1 MPKKIETDAD
11 VKKEKESADK
21 IEIEY
26 LTEQKKL
33 PRKRKVPA
41 KATAT
46 KKQVEEIKK
55 LKEEIQ
61 ELKQEYLRQMA
72 DKENL
77 RKRLEREKT
86 EYYQY
91 ALSEFFGELVVVLDN
106 FERSLKSDE
115 KKNLDNFQ
123 EGIEMIYK
131 QMLDLLNKYGVKP
144 IEIKDKIFNPHLH
157 QAFMTEESEDIEE
170 PQVGEEFQ
178 KGYTLNERLLR
189 PSLVKVM
196 LPKKEDET

>member
-11 VKKEKESADK
+11 VKKENEATEE

-26 LTEQKKL
+26 LTEEKKT
-33 PRKRKVPA
+33 PKKRKPRA
-41 KATAT
+41 QTPSK
-46 KKQVEEIKK
+46 KKQDEDVERM
-55 LKEEIQ
+55 KEEIQ

-91 ALSEFFGELVVVLDN
+91 ALSEFFGELLVVLDN
-106 FERSLKSDE
+106 FERSLESDDQ
-115 KKNLDNFQ
+115 KNLDSFQ
-123 EGIEMIYK
+123 EGIDMIYK
-131 QMLDLLNKYGVKP
+131 QLLNLLNKYGVKP
-144 IEIKDKIFNPHLH
+144 IDIKDKKFNPHLH

-178 KGYTLNERLLR
+178 RGYTINERLLR

-196 LPKKEDET
+196 LPKKKDET

>member
-11 VKKEKESADK
+11 VNREKKSAEK

-26 LTEQKKL
+26 LTEQNKTPK
-33 PRKRKVPA
+33 KRKTPT
-41 KATAT
+41 KAPST
-46 KKQVEEIKK
+46 KKHDEEIIK

-61 ELKQEYLRQMA
+61 ELKQDYMRQIA

-77 RKRLEREKT
+77 RKRLEREKS

-106 FERSLKSDE
+106 FERSLKSDDQ
-115 KKNLDNFQ
+115 KNLDNFQ

-144 IEIKDKIFNPHLH
+144 IEIKDKTFNPHLH

-178 KGYTLNERLLR
+178 RGYTLNERLLR
-189 PSLVKVM
+189 PALVKVV
-196 LPKKEDET
+196 LPKKESET

>member
-1 MPKKIETDAD
+1 MSLYQSRE
-11 VKKEKESADK
+11 K

-26 LTEQKKL
+26 LTEQKKT
-33 PRKRKVPA
+33 PKKRKTPT
-41 KATAT
+41 KAPST
-46 KKQVEEIKK
+46 KKHDEEIIK

-61 ELKQEYLRQMA
+61 ELKQDYMRQIA

-77 RKRLEREKT
+77 RKRLEREKS

-106 FERSLKSDE
+106 FERSLKSDDQ
-115 KKNLDNFQ
+115 KNLDNFQ

-144 IEIKDKIFNPHLH
+144 IEIKDKTFNPHLH

-178 KGYTLNERLLR
+178 RGYTLNERLLR
-189 PSLVKVM
+189 PALVKVV
-196 LPKKEDET
+196 LPKKESET

>member
-1 MPKKIETDAD
+1 MSKKIETDAD
-11 VKKEKESADK
+11 VKKEKEASDK

-26 LTEQKKL
+26 LTEQKKT
-33 PRKRKVPA
+33 PKKRKIPA
-41 KATAT
+41 KAPST
-46 KKQVEEIKK
+46 KKHDEEVKK
-55 LKEEIQ
+55 LKEDMQ
-61 ELKQEYLRQMA
+61 ELKQDVLRQMA

-77 RKRLEREKT
+77 RKRLEREKS

-91 ALSEFFGELVVVLDN
+91 ALSEFFGELIVVLDN

-115 KKNLDNFQ
+115 QKNLNNFQ
-123 EGIEMIYK
+123 EGVEMIYK
-131 QMLDLLNKYGVKP
+131 QMIDLLNKYGVKP

-178 KGYTLNERLLR
+178 RGYTLNDRLLR

-196 LPKKEDET
+196 LPKKENET

>member
-1 MPKKIETDAD
+1 MPKKIETEAD

-26 LTEQKKL
+26 LTEQKKP

-91 ALSEFFGELVVVLDN
+91 ALSEFFGELIVVLDN